1 MVGLTESQIKRLQ
14 HDGKS
19 KRFTD
24 GRCLYLFVTASGKYF
39 DFYYRIAGKQKSLRL
54 GAWPK
59 ISLKEARFLS
69 EEARAMVAQGKDP
82 SVERR
87 LKKIAQETRNVEIF
101 RALAEHWLEKM
112 KPKWSERH
120 YEDQKAKLEL
130 NVMPV
135 LGNLPVTSI
144 NAQIIMMIIEKIEA
158 RMAMETAKRTLTII
172 SSVLNLGVALGQLSH
187 NPALPLKQLRLVKA
201 KPVQHRKSLD
211 WDELPK
217 FLLDLEKNTH
227 KLTGTTKR
235 AILLALHTACRP
247 GEIIKAEWK
256 EIDFVKESWTIQA
269 HRMKTKIE
277 HIVPLSSQVMA
288 LLKEQKRIST
298 NDFVFGSV
306 RARSGHMSNMTM
318 TNAVSRRMGYEI
330 TMHGFRS
337 FFLQHAQEKLHAPF
351 EVADRCLAHKP
362 PGKVRQAYD
371 RGTYMEDR
379 IKLMQ
384 EWSDLIDRQRI
395 KG

>member
-1 MVGLTESQIKRLQ
+1 MGLTENKIKSLQ
-14 HDGKS
+14 YDGQ
-19 KRFTD
+19 KRRVTD
-24 GRCLYLFVTASGKYF
+24 GRSLFLFVTASGKYF
-39 DFYYRIAGKQKSLRL
+39 DFYYRILGRQKSLRL

-59 ISLKEARFLS
+59 ISLKEARLLS

-82 SVERR
+82 SVERK
-87 LKKIAQETRNVEIF
+87 LTKIAQETRNVEIF

-112 KPKWSERH
+112 KPQWSERH

-130 NVMPV
+130 NVMPI
-135 LGNLPVTSI
+135 LGNIPVTSI

-158 RMAMETAKRTLTII
+158 RRALETAKRTLTII
-172 SSVLNLGVALGQLSH
+172 TSILSLGVALGQLSH

-201 KPVQHRKSLD
+201 NQVKHHKTLE

-217 FLLDLEKNTH
+217 FLLDLEKNAH
-227 KLTGTTKR
+227 KLTDTTIS

-256 EIDFVKESWTIQA
+256 EIDFEKKSWTIQA
-269 HRMKTKIE
+269 HRMKAKIE
-277 HIVPLSSQVMA
+277 HIVPLSNQVMA
-288 LLKEQKRIST
+288 LLKEQKQIST
-298 NDFVFGSV
+298 NAFVFGSV
-306 RARSGHMSNMTM
+306 RASSGHISNMTM
-318 TNAVSRRMGYEI
+318 SVAVTRMGYKTTI
-330 TMHGFRS
+330 HGFRS

-384 EWSDLIDRQRI
+384 EWSDLIDSQRI
-395 KG
+395 